1 MSAYS
6 SSKSYSQRFRSGAE
20 FVERNIG
27 SPVASTVGNVGR
39 RTGVESGL
47 RWALQRHG
55 SVSVDSKRTKRRK
68 MNGESNRAGGDADV
82 EIESGADRPTLSHRM
97 RSSSDLS
104 VTDSLPPYDDLISPS
119 YDEVYAG
126 VDPSNNDDQKRQ
138 TPSTWQSRLIIST
151 SGLGIAM
158 SDESLRSLQY
168 CLAWLRWANGRLGK
182 AMLAL
187 RDTLNER
194 EGLVTA
200 NFTIL
205 PGTVLSRRILA
216 VKDDVLSTLKKV
228 VAIVSK
234 YAGGALPENARN
246 LVRRY
251 LTSLPRRFQ
260 MASSSSEPSPA
271 DSSVPSS
278 SPNANSIGAH
288 RVMVL
293 IREGLDILSQV
304 SGVVNDTLVS
314 AEHWCDRLGRKRSAR
329 NAQFDAQEQQETRRE
344 VVDVKEPVVRSDY
357 NVVDMKPPLSAVPQ
371 GPDIQV
377 VAIGEGQ

>member
-246 LVRRY
+246 LVRRH

-293 IREGLDILSQV
+293 IREGLDILTQV